1 MFLQGPQLGIRLTL
15 LVFLSISLMVF
26 DKMSA
31 HTNYVR
37 SSLLLL
43 ISPLQYMVDMPF
55 TLSEHLNAFL
65 KTHHALVQENF
76 SLKDEQLLLRAQ
88 VQRLA
93 ALEQENI
100 RLRILLKSS
109 ESVGDRVLVA
119 KLLRLDPD
127 PFSHRLI
134 LDKGAHE
141 GIFLGQPLLDAYGV
155 MGQIVEVGEF
165 TSTALL
171 ISDSSHALPVQ
182 NNRSG
187 VRAIAI
193 GTGHLQRLSLMHV
206 TNTADFQE
214 GDLLVTS
221 GLGERFPEGYPVGV
235 IVQITSEPGALFLQV
250 KVKPLAHLDK
260 SREVLLVWPTIE
272 KKSSDEYHEQMSKI
286 NDQTG

>member
-1 MFLQGPQLGIRLTL
+1 MFLQGPQLGVRLTL

-43 ISPLQYMVDMPF
+43 ISPVQYIVDMPF
-55 TLSEHLNAFL
+55 ALGEYLKTLMQ
-65 KTHHALVQENF
+65 THHALIQENH
-76 SLKDEQLLLRAQ
+76 SLKNEQLFLRAQ
-88 VQRLA
+88 IQRLA
-93 ALEQENI
+93 ALEQENA
-100 RLRILLKSS
+100 RLKVLLKSS
-109 ESVGDRVLVA
+109 ASVGDRVLVA

-141 GIFLGQPLLDAYGV
+141 GVFLGQPLLDAYGV

-182 NNRSG
+182 NNRNG
-187 VRAIAI
+187 VRAIAV
-193 GTGHLQRLSLMHV
+193 GTGHLHRLNLMHV
-206 TNTADFQE
+206 TNTVDFQE

-221 GLGERFPEGYPVGV
+221 GLGQRFPEGYPVGV
-235 IVQITSEPGALFLQV
+235 ITQITPDPGALFLQI
-250 KVKPLAHLDK
+250 KLKPLAQLDK

-272 KKSSDEYHEQMSKI
+272 SYDQEARHEKTSKV